1 MVLGKLVFRG
11 ERKKFFLYGENKKKK
26 EISYEKA
33 EKKKR
38 AGGVAYVRTFFI
50 FLVSKLDNKTNKK

>member
-11 ERKKFFLYGENKKKK
+11 REKKIFYMEKTKK

-33 EKKKR
+33 EKKKSWR
-38 AGGVAYVRTFFI
+38 GWLT
-50 FLVSKLDNKTNKK
+50 